1 MYLFIGGMVFVY
13 KSHTGFT
20 QERNDYFFLKKS
32 KRITKLC
39 LKVDKTGNSPALHC

>member
-20 QERNDYFFLKKS
+20 QERNDYLKK
-32 KRITKLC
+32 KKQNNNKAL
-39 LKVDKTGNSPALHC
+39 LKGR